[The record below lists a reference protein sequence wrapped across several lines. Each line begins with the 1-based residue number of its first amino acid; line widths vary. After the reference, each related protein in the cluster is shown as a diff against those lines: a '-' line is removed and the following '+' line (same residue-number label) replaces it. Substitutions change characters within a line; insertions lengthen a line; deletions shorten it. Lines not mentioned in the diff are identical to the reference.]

1 MKKKVNQVSELITQ
15 YIVDNTIEISE
26 ILEIFHPFIVCKR
39 TRLAN
44 EFLPN
49 TIDRFNYN
57 LLAIFN
63 FNIKRNDIKLKK
75 LRGFNFE
82 KKITYQI
89 VLVFEN
95 KDDKIDNYILIQ
107 SNHDFGNGGS
117 SFYRFLMNMKKL
129 VPNCLIEIERLLW
142 QKV

>member
-1 MKKKVNQVSELITQ
+1 MKKKVNQVSELVTQ

-26 ILEIFHPFIVCKR
+26 VLEIFHPFIVCKR
-39 TRLAN
+39 TRLGH
-44 EFLPN
+44 EFLLN
-49 TIDRFNYN
+49 TTDRFNCN

-82 KKITYQI
+82 KKIIYHI
-89 VLVFEN
+89 VLVFEH
-95 KDDKIDNYILIQ
+95 KDDETKNYLIVQ
-107 SNHDFGNGGS
+107 SNRDIGNSGS

-129 VPNCLIEIERLLW
+129 VPNCLIEIERILW